1 MATAV
6 KSSNETSSP
15 TPSPNSQLIRSSL
28 IGSVYLVAGLAI
40 VFFGLPQLW
49 KTLLS
54 DWVRDHLGAFFDP
67 FGMGL
72 AILFASV
79 GLFYLGQQ
87 LANRVGS
94 PPGLRAGVVVFVF
107 GAVVGFLFCVWIGR
121 ILENNFLRDPTNRF
135 GLMVM
140 ALVAVGLVWLV
151 VRWARN
157 GQLQH
162 YLIVLEQQGWFTARS
177 YKPNQGRLVRRF
189 TMLGVLLIVGTGVN
203 TLLESKAFTGHWT
216 IRIPFTLNLLK
227 EDHRLA
233 VTLLPDIRYTAPLLL
248 IALGIWFAWRVVN
261 YPTFADFLIATEAEL
276 NKVSWV
282 TRKRLMQDTV
292 VVLIFLMLFTVFL
305 LAVDSLWGWI
315 LSRKTLGGIVPTAE
329 RVEKK
334 KATDIDW

>member
-6 KSSNETSSP
+6 KSTNETAS
-15 TPSPNSQLIRSSL
+15 PSPGLANQLITASL
-28 IGSVYLVAGLAI
+28 IGSAYLLAGLAI

-49 KTLLS
+49 KALLS
-54 DWVRDHLGAFFDP
+54 DWVRENLGTFFDP

-72 AILFASV
+72 AILAASV
-79 GLFYLGQQ
+79 GLLYIGQR
-87 LANRVGS
+87 LADKLGS
-94 PPGLRAGVVVFVF
+94 PPGLRAGVFVFVF
-107 GAVVGFLFCVWIGR
+107 GGLLGFLFCVWIGR
-121 ILENNFLRDPTNRF
+121 ILENNLLRDPTNRL
-135 GLMVM
+135 GLILM
-140 ALVAVGLVWLV
+140 GLVGAGLLWLV
-151 VRWARN
+151 IRWARK

-177 YKPNQGRLVRRF
+177 YKPNQGRLVRRL
-189 TMLGVLLIVGTGVN
+189 TMLGVLIVVGTGIN
-203 TLLESKAFTGHWT
+203 SLLESKALSGNW
-216 IRIPFTLNLLK
+216 IVRIPFTLNLLK

-282 TRKRLMQDTV
+282 SRKRLIQDTV
-292 VVLIFLMLFTVFL
+292 VVLIFLMIFTAFL

-329 RVEKK
+329 KVQKK
-334 KATDIDW
+334 KTTDIDW